1 MRIFNKLAR
10 LNLTIK
16 NFIRFNSE
24 IFLAKGKREMKRIIV
39 MLAAVIL
46 LMTGC
51 GTENDSR
58 ETIIVGFDESPLGYR
73 DESGE
78 IVGFEID
85 LAREAINRAG
95 AKPEFKIIH
104 WNEKE
109 MELNSGNID
118 MIFNGMD
125 ITPERQE
132 IMLFSKPYMD
142 NRRVIVVMKGNPLGI
157 VSEGDLDGKN
167 VGVKAGTTA
176 EFYFETEE
184 GKKNNI
190 KTLKTYDSDEKV
202 FNALESG
209 KIDAV
214 VCDEVLGRYYVVKHN
229 NNIEVLNIT
238 VGKTNEYGIGFRK
251 DDHKLRDRIQAAFD
265 SVVKDGTAKKISE
278 KWFQADLIK
287 RNVN

>member
-1 MRIFNKLAR
+1 MKKLILLLMSMIF
-10 LNLTIK
+10 
-16 NFIRFNSE
+16 
-24 IFLAKGKREMKRIIV
+24 
-39 MLAAVIL
+39 L

-51 GTENDSR
+51 GINSEPK

-73 DESGE
+73 DEKGE

-85 LAREAINRAG
+85 LAREAIKRAG

-109 MELNSGNID
+109 NELNSGNID
-118 MIFNGMD
+118 MIWNGMD

-142 NRRVIVVMKGNPLGI
+142 NRRVIVVLKGNPQEI
-157 VSEGDLDGKN
+157 RTKGDLDGKN

-184 GKKNNI
+184 GKKI
-190 KTLKTYDSDEKV
+190 KLKALKIYDSDENV
-202 FNALESG
+202 FLALENG
-209 KIDAV
+209 EIDAII
-214 VCDEVLGRYYVVKHN
+214 CDEVLGRFEMMKHRN
-229 NNIEVLNIT
+229 YFEVLNIT
-238 VGKTNEYGIGFRK
+238 VGKANEYGIGFRK

-265 SVVKDGTAKKISE
+265 SMVKDGTAKKISE
-278 KWFQADLIK
+278 KWFKADVIK
-287 RNVN
+287 R

>member
-1 MRIFNKLAR
+1 MKKIFAILA
-10 LNLTIK
+10 IM
-16 NFIRFNSE
+16 IM
-24 IFLAKGKREMKRIIV
+24 IF
-39 MLAAVIL
+39 
-46 LMTGC
+46 TGC

-73 DESGE
+73 DERGE

-85 LAREAINRAG
+85 LVREAIERAG

-109 MELNSGNID
+109 NELNSGNID

-142 NRRVIVVMKGNPLGI
+142 NRRVIVVMKGNPLEI
-157 VSEGDLDGKN
+157 TAEGDLEGKN

-184 GKKNNI
+184 GAKDK
-190 KTLKTYDSDEKV
+190 LKALKAYDSDEKV
-202 FNALESG
+202 FNSLESG
-209 KIDAV
+209 EIDAV
-214 VCDEVLGRYYVVKHN
+214 VCDEILGRFETIKHGKEF
-229 NNIEVLNIT
+229 EVLNVT

-265 SVVKDGTAKKISE
+265 SMVKDGTAKKISE

-287 RNVN
+287 RMR